1 MVSYYVRGYPP
12 LDGLRLLSLL
22 WNPLFNTWFLYAL
35 ALAFLVAWC
44 LRRAPAW
51 AVLAGRSPLLL
62 QRRNRPLFA
71 ACRSSSAS
79 CACSR
84 CSGSG

>member
-1 MVSYYVRGYPP
+1 MA
-12 LDGLRLLSLL
+12 LRLLSLL

-35 ALAFLVAWC
+35 ALAFLIAWC

-51 AVLAGRSPLLL
+51 AVLAARDRLLLL
-62 QRRNRPLFA
+62 QRRNRPHVP

-79 CACSR
+79 SGCSR